1 MSQNST
7 IHVHEDVLESDAF
20 QIDQNASETD
30 FGKYFQSIAENE
42 TMYSVCMV
50 KDCSRRFSG
59 NVESLKTHLNVAHNM
74 IFNSTAAMCSNLND
88 KSADETASACD
99 TGENV
104 VQMQANEAD
113 VRKYF
118 QLCQQHDGSLHSKCL
133 IENCSHILAGN
144 HKANLQRHAMRVHK
158 MTFKPWSR
166 KKLDVDAYVTAA
178 LQSSSDDSSD
188 SDMLEMESYLP
199 ESVDVRQYF
208 RIYHADDGKTY
219 SECNRCKRK
228 LAGNHK
234 GNLMRHLIDG
244 HHMRT
249 NRMPGK
255 KPRQDPR
262 KYFQTTTIDG
272 VLFSRCLIKD
282 CNVRLAG
289 NHILNLERHLKKE
302 HSGVDEILP
311 DTALIS
317 DETRE
322 IASSTASPLS
332 GQKLIDGSIQQGA
345 NQDGFENENPSMQQS
360 NCDVRKFFQRYMEND
375 DIYNICLINRCNRR
389 LTGNHKGNLM
399 RHLVNAHNVN
409 LYTMS
414 ADGPLEV
421 AEKAD
426 SPEPAKKGTIR
437 GLKPPVQ
444 RTPLQ
449 IPFEEIPHEIT
460 NAYEF
465 FETIVINGKT
475 YSQCLVNDCKRR
487 MAGKH
492 KGNLLRHLRNAHNMH
507 VSRLHR
513 HISKPRRKIKQ
524 LARDY
529 YRLVVVNEIVYSDC
543 MIDNCTRRLSGN
555 HLGNLAR
562 HLVHA
567 HKINVYGE
575 SEDGCHADESSM
587 ENFVDSFNEDSS
599 ESDPIRDDKSTAHQL
614 PSSVSVGDL
623 STDHNAEDYRAS
635 DDPYQTEF
643 PYQNEE
649 FLFQEDEGDVD
660 DAQDYYRTVV
670 EDDGQIYSECLIVD
684 CDQRMAGKDRD
695 DLMRH
700 LCQVHD
706 IIIEDRRESTAIH
719 TCRLCFEEKHDVVDV
734 STKNIDGMIR
744 MHFPSQV
751 KGRCCT
757 FRSNN
762 SNMIFFLHF
771 SSAKM
776 ICCRISCAQR
786 AGCIYQ
792 TSTNS
797 ISLPSMRK
805 AITSRKI
812 RKRIQRNTVLP
823 ILLQISMHLKLN
835 RTMRICTSMMEMRN
849 MLRRKR

>member
-7 IHVHEDVLESDAF
+7 FHVREDGVMSDAF
-20 QIDQNASETD
+20 QIHQNASETD
-30 FGKYFQSIAENE
+30 FGKYFQSITENE
-42 TMYSVCMV
+42 AMYSVCMV

-59 NVESLKTHLNVAHNM
+59 NVESLKTHLSVAHNM
-74 IFNSTAAMCSNLND
+74 ILNSTAAMCSNFNE
-88 KSADETASACD
+88 KSTDETASTCD
-99 TGENV
+99 TGENA
-104 VQMQANEAD
+104 VQIQANEAD

-118 QLCQQHDGSLHSKCL
+118 QLCKQHDGSLYSKCL

-166 KKLDVDAYVTAA
+166 KKLDVDAYVSAA
-178 LQSSSDDSSD
+178 LQSSSDESSD
-188 SDMLEMESYLP
+188 SDMFEMETYLP
-199 ESVDVRQYF
+199 ESADVRQYF

-249 NRMPGK
+249 NRMPEK

-272 VLFSRCLIKD
+272 VLYSKCLIKH
-282 CNVRLAG
+282 CNVQLAG
-289 NHILNLERHLKKE
+289 NHILNLDRHLKKE
-302 HSGVDEILP
+302 HSGAD
-311 DTALIS
+311 DANAALIT
-317 DETRE
+317 DETRG
-322 IASSTASPLS
+322 IASSTESPLTVP
-332 GQKLIDGSIQQGA
+332 KLTDFSMQQRE
-345 NQDGFENENPSMQQS
+345 NQDEIENENSCIQQN
-360 NCDVRKFFQRYMEND
+360 NCDVRKFFQRYIEND
-375 DIYNICLINRCNRR
+375 DIYNICLINKCNRR

-426 SPEPAKKGTIR
+426 SPEPPRKATIR
-437 GLKPPVQ
+437 SHKPPLQ
-444 RTPLQ
+444 RTQLQ

-465 FETIVINGKT
+465 FEAIVINGKT

-507 VSRLHR
+507 VSRFQK
-513 HISKPRRKIKQ
+513 HINKPRRKIKQ

-529 YRLVVVNEIVYSDC
+529 FRLVVVNEIVYSDC
-543 MIDNCTRRLSGN
+543 MIENCTRRLSGN

-575 SEDGCHADESSM
+575 SEDGCQADESSV

-599 ESDPIRDDKSTAHQL
+599 ESDPFRDDASTAHKM
-614 PSSVSVGDL
+614 PSSISVESL
-623 STDHNAEDYRAS
+623 IADHNVEDYRAS
-635 DDPYQTEF
+635 DDQYQNEF

-649 FLFQEDEGDVD
+649 FLFQEDEDDSTGD
-660 DAQDYYRTVV
+660 AHDYYRTVV

-700 LCQVHD
+700 LCQAHD
-706 IIIEDRRESTAIH
+706 IIIEDQREPFAIH

-734 STKNIDGMIR
+734 STKNIAGMIR

-751 KGRCCT
+751 KER
-757 FRSNN
+757 
-762 SNMIFFLHF
+762 
-771 SSAKM
+771 
-776 ICCRISCAQR
+776 
-786 AGCIYQ
+786 
-792 TSTNS
+792 
-797 ISLPSMRK
+797 
-805 AITSRKI
+805 
-812 RKRIQRNTVLP
+812 
-823 ILLQISMHLKLN
+823 
-835 RTMRICTSMMEMRN
+835 
-849 MLRRKR
+849 